1 MNARRRRA
9 LLKAVTVMLEPGEQI
24 EATSLVNLSEVSVKK
39 NVAMGIAAAVLSGGT
54 MIAAAAP
61 QPMYL
66 AASRERLFLFQA
78 NPTFA
83 KPDRHLATF
92 EIKDVKRTEIKR
104 GFVKHSFILI
114 DESAGSALRIFFPWF
129 GVKDMDAVAGLV
141 PTATATV

>member
-39 NVAMGIAAAVLSGGT
+39 NIAMGVAAAVLSGGT

-78 NPTFA
+78 NQAFA
-83 KPDRHLATF
+83 KPDRHVATF
-92 EIKDVKRTEIKR
+92 LIADVKRSEVKR
-104 GFVKHSFILI
+104 GLVKHSFVLL
-114 DESAGSALRIFFPWF
+114 DACTGSALRIFFPRLARNN
-129 GVKDMDAVAGLV
+129 DLDAVAGLI
-141 PTATATV
+141 PPAAA